1 VIEGIFSNK
10 SGMLVDEIEANTR
23 ADIVII
29 IKLGEENSCGYIVQR
44 NQQDW
49 RMLFKKYG
57 VK

>member
-1 VIEGIFSNK
+1 VIEGIFSDK

-29 IKLGEENSCGYIVQR
+29 IKLGEENSCKCIVQR

>member
-1 VIEGIFSNK
+1 MIEGIFSDK
-10 SGMLVDEIEANTR
+10 SGMLVDKIEANMR

-29 IKLGEENSCGYIVQR
+29 IKLDEENSCGYIVQR